1 MTLTET
7 DKQQLKEIVEENKA
21 GRGAKRLST
30 VDDSEMWREAETDGY
45 VLRKSTQYRRKNSI
59 MHLADGDEP
68 LCDTTL
74 KDEFEWREMDIEAAK
89 RADWEFC
96 KFCANRVW
104 EQQRD

>member
-30 VDDSEMWREAETDGY
+30 VDAETMWRKAENDGH

-68 LCDTTL
+68 ICDTTL
-74 KDEFEWREMDIEAAK
+74 KDEFHWVEMDITAAK
-89 RADWEFC
+89 QSGWEFC
-96 KFCANRVW
+96 SFCANSVW
-104 EQQRD
+104 QDKHE